1 MNLVLLSLPVSF
13 NDCPHALHKH
23 PTGKLH
29 QQNSGLKIQIL
40 HQNDYSFQ
48 VTKGMKKG
56 EVLQDTSDPLYNP
69 NIGDLMDLKEG
80 IKLAKQDYDEALN
93 FSSEIEYDE
102 RFD

>member
-1 MNLVLLSLPVSF
+1 
-13 NDCPHALHKH
+13 
-23 PTGKLH
+23 
-29 QQNSGLKIQIL
+29 
-40 HQNDYSFQ
+40 
-48 VTKGMKKG
+48 MKKG

-80 IKLAKQDYDEALN
+80 IKLAKQHYDEALN